1 MKNFNWEEFKNREI
15 AVHCDTEEK
24 ANDFLKE
31 CNKQGIT
38 WTNGEKTT
46 EINCWFWYEKDTSYA
61 CSEGKSKLTFEF
73 LKHYKDKGLETI
85 KWEIDKMK
93 ELTFK
98 EVIADIKEGEV
109 WENNK
114 MNLVIKLIEGRI
126 YIGDRYDNEVDGFIG
141 QYIPLTLKF
150 ELQRKKYSFE
160 EAFKAYE
167 EGKEIE
173 SCEGCKFKRCDK
185 DVVLI
190 IDFAGDKIKRG
201 SCEELFSIKEIRGKW
216 YIND

>member
-1 MKNFNWEEFKNREI
+1 M
-15 AVHCDTEEK
+15 
-24 ANDFLKE
+24 
-31 CNKQGIT
+31 
-38 WTNGEKTT
+38 EKT
-46 EINCWFWYEKDTSYA
+46 FR
-61 CSEGKSKLTFEF
+61 
-73 LKHYKDKGLETI
+73 
-85 KWEIDKMK
+85 
-93 ELTFK
+93 

-109 WENNK
+109 WDNGYFKIELKGGSYCIGRTQDQVSKNIIGF
-114 MNLVIKLIEGRI
+114 VI
-126 YIGDRYDNEVDGFIG
+126 YTHV
-141 QYIPLTLKF
+141 KF
-150 ELQRKKYSFE
+150 KLQRKEYTFQ

-190 IDFAGDKIKRG
+190 IDFAGDKIKRS

>member
-1 MKNFNWEEFKNREI
+1 MSKFK
-15 AVHCDTEEK
+15 VGDKVVK
-24 ANDFLKE
+24 AD
-31 CNKQGIT
+31 
-38 WTNGEKTT
+38 GEKWTSGEKYKFIT
-46 EINCWFWYEKDTSYA
+46 KINFWREEYLLSNSIGWWDEKELKLYEGVK
-61 CSEGKSKLTFEF
+61 E
-73 LKHYKDKGLETI
+73 
-85 KWEIDKMK
+85 MK

-98 EVIADIKEGEV
+98 EVIANIKEGQI
-109 WENNK
+109 WESDIKIIKCSNNGNISVRSK
-114 MNLVIKLIEGRI
+114 IDNNSQIMNFNKDNLYKLKREE
-126 YIGDRYDNEVDGFIG
+126 YTF
-141 QYIPLTLKF
+141 Q
-150 ELQRKKYSFE
+150 

-190 IDFAGDKIKRG
+190 IDFAGDKIKRS

>member
-1 MKNFNWEEFKNREI
+1 MKKARRINSMSKFK
-15 AVHCDTEEK
+15 VGDKVVK
-24 ANDFLKE
+24 AD
-31 CNKQGIT
+31 
-38 WTNGEKTT
+38 GEKWTSGEKYKFIT
-46 EINCWFWYEKDTSYA
+46 KINFWREEYLLSNSIGWWDEKELKLYEEVK
-61 CSEGKSKLTFEF
+61 E
-73 LKHYKDKGLETI
+73 
-85 KWEIDKMK
+85 MK
-93 ELTFK
+93 ELTFR

-109 WENNK
+109 WDNGYFKIELKGGSYCIGRTQDQVSKNIIGF
-114 MNLVIKLIEGRI
+114 VI
-126 YIGDRYDNEVDGFIG
+126 YPHV
-141 QYIPLTLKF
+141 KF
-150 ELQRKKYSFE
+150 KLQRKEYTFQ

-190 IDFAGDKIKRG
+190 IDFAGDKIKRS

>member
-1 MKNFNWEEFKNREI
+1 MKNFNWEEFKNGEI

-24 ANDFLKE
+24 ADDFLKE
-31 CNKQGIT
+31 C
-38 WTNGEKTT
+38 EKR
-46 EINCWFWYEKDTSYA
+46 N
-61 CSEGKSKLTFEF
+61 
-73 LKHYKDKGLETI
+73 I
-85 KWEIDKMK
+85 KWIGGDNATHHNHYSVNFGLTCYCGKKGVLTYSDKVYFIQKGTTIVKWEVK
-93 ELTFK
+93 EVKERTFK
-98 EVIADIKEGEV
+98 EVIANIKEGEV

-126 YIGDRYDNEVDGFIG
+126 YIGDRYENEVVGFIG

-190 IDFAGDKIKRG
+190 IDFAGDKIKRS

>member
-1 MKNFNWEEFKNREI
+1 M
-15 AVHCDTEEK
+15 
-24 ANDFLKE
+24 
-31 CNKQGIT
+31 
-38 WTNGEKTT
+38 EKT
-46 EINCWFWYEKDTSYA
+46 FR
-61 CSEGKSKLTFEF
+61 
-73 LKHYKDKGLETI
+73 
-85 KWEIDKMK
+85 
-93 ELTFK
+93 

-109 WENNK
+109 WDNGYFKIELKGGSYCIGRTQDQVSKNIIGF
-114 MNLVIKLIEGRI
+114 VI
-126 YIGDRYDNEVDGFIG
+126 YTHV
-141 QYIPLTLKF
+141 KF
-150 ELQRKKYSFE
+150 KLQRKEYTFQ

>member
-1 MKNFNWEEFKNREI
+1 MKNFNWEEFKNGEI

-24 ANDFLKE
+24 ADDFLKE
-31 CNKQGIT
+31 C
-38 WTNGEKTT
+38 EKR
-46 EINCWFWYEKDTSYA
+46 N
-61 CSEGKSKLTFEF
+61 
-73 LKHYKDKGLETI
+73 I
-85 KWEIDKMK
+85 KWIGGDNATHHNHYSVNFGLTCYCGKKGVLTYSDKVYFIQKGTTIVKWEVK
-93 ELTFK
+93 EVKERTFK
-98 EVIADIKEGEV
+98 EVIANIKEGEV
-109 WENNK
+109 WESEEK
-114 MNLVIKLIEGRI
+114 IIRKISGAIVIGFKDKENIDSEMEFL
-126 YIGDRYDNEVDGFIG
+126 DNVK
-141 QYIPLTLKF
+141 YK
-150 ELQRKKYSFE
+150 LQRKEYTFE

-190 IDFAGDKIKRG
+190 IDFAGDKIKRS

>member
-1 MKNFNWEEFKNREI
+1 MFDWDRFKNGKI

-38 WTNGEKTT
+38 WTDGDKTT
-46 EINCWFWYEKDTSYA
+46 KMNCWIWYEKDTSYA
-61 CSEGKSKLTFEF
+61 CSDGKSKLTFEF
-73 LKHYKDKGLETI
+73 LEHYKDKGLEII

-98 EVIADIKEGEV
+98 EVIANIKEGQI
-109 WENNK
+109 WESDIKIIKCSINGNITVRSKIDNNSQI
-114 MNLVIKLIEGRI
+114 MNFNKDNLYKLKREE
-126 YIGDRYDNEVDGFIG
+126 YTF
-141 QYIPLTLKF
+141 Q
-150 ELQRKKYSFE
+150 

-173 SCEGCKFKRCDK
+173 NIVTKYKFKKSNDGMIKITQRSGNITLTNESS
-185 DVVLI
+185 VFVT
-190 IDFAGDKIKRG
+190 ID
-201 SCEELFSIKEIRGKW
+201 EIRGKW

>member
-1 MKNFNWEEFKNREI
+1 
-15 AVHCDTEEK
+15 V
-24 ANDFLKE
+24 
-31 CNKQGIT
+31 
-38 WTNGEKTT
+38 EKT
-46 EINCWFWYEKDTSYA
+46 FR
-61 CSEGKSKLTFEF
+61 
-73 LKHYKDKGLETI
+73 
-85 KWEIDKMK
+85 
-93 ELTFK
+93 

-109 WENNK
+109 WDNGYFKIELKGGSYCIGRTQDQVSKNIIGF
-114 MNLVIKLIEGRI
+114 VI
-126 YIGDRYDNEVDGFIG
+126 YTHV
-141 QYIPLTLKF
+141 KF
-150 ELQRKKYSFE
+150 KLQRKEYTFQ

-190 IDFAGDKIKRG
+190 IDFAGDKIKRS

>member
-1 MKNFNWEEFKNREI
+1 MSKFK
-15 AVHCDTEEK
+15 VGDKVVK
-24 ANDFLKE
+24 AD
-31 CNKQGIT
+31 
-38 WTNGEKTT
+38 GEKWTSGEKYKFIT
-46 EINCWFWYEKDTSYA
+46 KINFWREEYLLSNSIGWWDEKELKLYEGVK
-61 CSEGKSKLTFEF
+61 E
-73 LKHYKDKGLETI
+73 
-85 KWEIDKMK
+85 MK

-98 EVIADIKEGEV
+98 EVIANIKEGQI
-109 WENNK
+109 WESDIKIIKCSINGNITVRSKIDNNSQI
-114 MNLVIKLIEGRI
+114 MNFNKDNLYKLKREE
-126 YIGDRYDNEVDGFIG
+126 YTF
-141 QYIPLTLKF
+141 Q
-150 ELQRKKYSFE
+150 

>member
-1 MKNFNWEEFKNREI
+1 MSKFKVGDKVVKADGEKWVTGEKYKKITSENSLLGYTVNRSFGYWEE
-15 AVHCDTEEK
+15 EE
-24 ANDFLKE
+24 LELYKE
-31 CNKQGIT
+31 
-38 WTNGEKTT
+38 
-46 EINCWFWYEKDTSYA
+46 
-61 CSEGKSKLTFEF
+61 
-73 LKHYKDKGLETI
+73 
-85 KWEIDKMK
+85 DKMEK
-93 ELTFK
+93 TFK
-98 EVIADIKEGEV
+98 EVIANIKEGEV
-109 WENNK
+109 W
-114 MNLVIKLIEGRI
+114 
-126 YIGDRYDNEVDGFIG
+126 DDGFLKIQMKRGTISIG
-141 QYIPLTLKF
+141 SLNEEPFKNIIGFVINPCKKF
-150 ELQRKKYSFE
+150 KLQRKEYKFD

>member
-1 MKNFNWEEFKNREI
+1 
-15 AVHCDTEEK
+15 
-24 ANDFLKE
+24 
-31 CNKQGIT
+31 
-38 WTNGEKTT
+38 
-46 EINCWFWYEKDTSYA
+46 
-61 CSEGKSKLTFEF
+61 
-73 LKHYKDKGLETI
+73 
-85 KWEIDKMK
+85 MK

-126 YIGDRYDNEVDGFIG
+126 YIGDRYENEVVGFIG

-173 SCEGCKFKRCDK
+173 NIVTKYKFKKSNDGMIKITQRSGNITLTNESS
-185 DVVLI
+185 VFVT
-190 IDFAGDKIKRG
+190 ID
-201 SCEELFSIKEIRGKW
+201 EIRGKW

>member
-1 MKNFNWEEFKNREI
+1 MFDWDRFKNGKI

-38 WTNGEKTT
+38 WTDGDKTT
-46 EINCWFWYEKDTSYA
+46 EINCWFWHEKNTSYA
-61 CSEGKSKLTFEF
+61 CSCGKSKLVFDF
-73 LKHYKDKGLETI
+73 LEYHKDKGLEII

-98 EVIADIKEGEV
+98 EVIANIKEGQI
-109 WENNK
+109 WESDIKIIKCSINGNITVRSKIDNNSQI
-114 MNLVIKLIEGRI
+114 MNFNKDNLYKLKREE
-126 YIGDRYDNEVDGFIG
+126 YTF
-141 QYIPLTLKF
+141 Q
-150 ELQRKKYSFE
+150 

-173 SCEGCKFKRCDK
+173 NIVTKYKFKKSNDGMIKITQRSGNITLTNESS
-185 DVVLI
+185 VFVT
-190 IDFAGDKIKRG
+190 ID
-201 SCEELFSIKEIRGKW
+201 EIRGKW

>member
-1 MKNFNWEEFKNREI
+1 MSKFK
-15 AVHCDTEEK
+15 VGDKVVK
-24 ANDFLKE
+24 AD
-31 CNKQGIT
+31 
-38 WTNGEKTT
+38 GEKWTSGEKYKFIT
-46 EINCWFWYEKDTSYA
+46 KINFWREEYLLSNSIGWWDEKELKLYEGVK
-61 CSEGKSKLTFEF
+61 E
-73 LKHYKDKGLETI
+73 
-85 KWEIDKMK
+85 MK

-98 EVIADIKEGEV
+98 EVIANIKEGQI
-109 WENNK
+109 WESDIKIIKCSINGNITVRSKIDNNSQI
-114 MNLVIKLIEGRI
+114 MNFNKDNLYKLKREE
-126 YIGDRYDNEVDGFIG
+126 YTF
-141 QYIPLTLKF
+141 Q
-150 ELQRKKYSFE
+150 

-190 IDFAGDKIKRG
+190 IDFAGDKIKRS